1 MKEQRE
7 QVFIQYKKWLYY
19 LGNPRPILLC
29 LCVGCVILSIRSYH
43 LSPRPS
49 FHRIPL
55 PRSVITSEVEERSS
69 MVREVLNEPPVEVGK
84 AKKRLYFLLAAWDR
98 PFGDSGHF
106 NRVHADR
113 VVGYNDSK
121 ILHLCPLKLTL
132 LRLKE

>member
-49 FHRIPL
+49 FHRAARNPASPAITTGISTDFSSDTKAMSASASTPPSVDITAAETANASTGFITTL
-55 PRSVITSEVEERSS
+55 P
-69 MVREVLNEPPVEVGK
+69 
-84 AKKRLYFLLAAWDR
+84 
-98 PFGDSGHF
+98 
-106 NRVHADR
+106 
-113 VVGYNDSK
+113 
-121 ILHLCPLKLTL
+121 
-132 LRLKE
+132 